1 MKNFKKYILV
11 FSVFV
16 SVFTVFPSMSLAQ
29 QIQTSPNSFNVPVSN
44 PINSS
49 NGGIITSPNAVTIPI
64 SNPINTSTAGNGP
77 TIVSCSLGASPKLAD
92 LFNYITCIINGSV
105 LPLIITLALVSFV
118 WGVVQYVINTDEEAK
133 RAKGRQFM
141 IWGIVA
147 LTVMISVWGLVS
159 LVGGSFGIQN
169 VIPRVNTQ

>member
-1 MKNFKKYILV
+1 MKNFKKYILG
-11 FSVFV
+11 FSVLV
-16 SVFTVFPSMSLAQ
+16 LVFTVFPSMSLAQ
-29 QIQTSPNSFNVPVSN
+29 QIPV
-44 PINSS
+44 
-49 NGGIITSPNAVTIPI
+49 SPNAVTIPI
-64 SNPINTSTAGNGP
+64 SNPINSSTAGNGP
-77 TIVSCSLGASPKLAD
+77 TASVTSSCALGTSPKLAD

-105 LPLIITLALVSFV
+105 IPLIITLALASFV

-147 LTVMISVWGLVS
+147 LTVMVSVWGLVN

-169 VIPRVNTQ
+169 VIPKVNTQ